1 MEWSAIVFSL
11 LEAVSLFSP
20 DFNCSSGSVI
30 TRCTAP
36 LDSMSE
42 TKLTYFREPGGE
54 DAVEALQL
62 NMPSKEPY
70 FVLQLR
76 SDYDNRSCPVG
87 INGVHWPH
95 LNSRVSD
102 KYDRFSW
109 ADRLW
114 CTTVLTLC
122 WLSGKFL

>member
-20 DFNCSSGSVI
+20 NFNCSSDSVI

-36 LDSMSE
+36 LDSMPE
-42 TKLTYFREPGGE
+42 AKLTYFREPGEE
-54 DAVEALQL
+54 DAIETLQP

-76 SDYDNRSCPVG
+76 SDYDNGSCPVG
-87 INGVHWPH
+87 INGVQWPH

-114 CTTVLTLC
+114 CTTVLALC